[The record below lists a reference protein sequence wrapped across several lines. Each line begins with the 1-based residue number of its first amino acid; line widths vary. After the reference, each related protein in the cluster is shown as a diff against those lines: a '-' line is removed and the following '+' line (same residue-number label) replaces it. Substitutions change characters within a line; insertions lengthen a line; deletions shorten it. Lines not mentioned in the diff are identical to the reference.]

1 MGTQIKNSIKKC
13 QLTSYLSVTFL
24 FTWIFYGLL
33 YASDKGMISSKI
45 YASRLQVFDSRLVL
59 FIFIG
64 GSMPSILAILF
75 TGILHGKAGVKAL
88 LKRLVIW
95 RVNPLWY
102 IFALL
107 FVFIIYYLPYLICNL
122 LGDNFP
128 LYIAKQYYLIPIHFL
143 GAFIF
148 WGPLGEEFGW
158 RGYVLP
164 RLQARFNPI
173 ISSIILGLIW
183 AVWHLPLFYISN
195 SSQYGNSF
203 VSYIMQV
210 VGFSIFYT
218 WIYNNTKGSLLLA
231 CLYHAASNYTSNVI
245 RMHPSHINA
254 TKYFIISNIFYL
266 VFLSMAVWDMYKS
279 RGTKS
284 AAIDNAVGK

>member
-1 MGTQIKNSIKKC
+1 
-13 QLTSYLSVTFL
+13 
-24 FTWIFYGLL
+24 
-33 YASDKGMISSKI
+33 MISRKI
-45 YASRLQVFDSRLVL
+45 YESRLQIFDSRLVL

-64 GSMPSILAILF
+64 GSMPSVLAVIF
-75 TGILHGKAGVKAL
+75 TGILYGKAGIKAL
-88 LKRLVIW
+88 LKRLLIW

-107 FVFIIYYLPYLICNL
+107 FVFIVYHLPYLICNL

-128 LYIAKQYYLIPIHFL
+128 IYIGKQYYLIPIHFI

-148 WGPLGEEFGW
+148 WGPMGEELGW

-164 RLQARFNPI
+164 RLQAKFSPLT
-173 ISSIILGLIW
+173 SSIILGFIW

-203 VSYIMQV
+203 LSYIMLV

-218 WIYNNTKGSLLLA
+218 WIYKNTKGSLLLA
-231 CLYHAASNYTSNVI
+231 CLYHAASNYTSNVV
-245 RMHPSHINA
+245 RMHPSHLDP
-254 TKYFIISNIFYL
+254 TKYFIISNSFYL
-266 VFLSMAVWDMYKS
+266 VFLSMAVWDMLKS
-279 RGTKS
+279 KAAKPVTVS
-284 AAIDNAVGK
+284 AE